1 MIWELLTGYE
11 PFCSKKGRVK
21 EEKMKACIE
30 NGEVLKRHPLPSDTP
45 ASVTAI
51 FEGCLKPNPLER
63 PTMGE
68 IIEVLFLA
76 VEPENY
82 KKLYDTKTRVASP
95 WLKKTLS
102 LIEVPVPELPE
113 GAILDSDSEQEEIL
127 DSHSDEEP
135 KITYTEAAAAGVEED
150 TPTNVSTVLRDDAR
164 VSNPSPA
171 KTISPHTLS
180 FRPLRP
186 RYPR

>member
-1 MIWELLTGYE
+1 MR
-11 PFCSKKGRVK
+11 K
-21 EEKMKACIE
+21 
-30 NGEVLKRHPLPSDTP
+30 GEVLKHHTLPSDIP
-45 ASVTAI
+45 AWVTAI
-51 FEGCLKPNPLER
+51 FEACLKSNPLER

-68 IIEVLFLA
+68 IVEVLFLA
-76 VEPENY
+76 NEPENY
-82 KKLYDTKTRVASP
+82 KKLYNTKTHAASP
-95 WLKKTLS
+95 WLKNTLS
-102 LIEVPVPELPE
+102 LIKMPVPGLPE
-113 GAILDSDSEQEEIL
+113 GAIPDTDSEQEEIL

-171 KTISPHTLS
+171 KTISPHTYS